1 MALNEEESR
10 YVEELYTQ
18 CFHSMY
24 VFARKLTSSN
34 SMAEEAVQCT
44 FEVVYEKLDKV
55 RSSDNPPGY
64 IVAILRNVVKNMNR
78 ARARLNGTMV
88 NLMSLEGFP
97 DTLTFEQAID
107 PEIFFYNLM
116 THEEFEML
124 TRVALDGY
132 TIGQTAEEFGISLEA
147 CKKRIQRLKER
158 IKKALQEHDE
168 QEQDEN
174 E

>member
-1 MALNEEESR
+1 MALNEEENH

-18 CFHSMY
+18 CFHSLF

-44 FEVVYEKLDKV
+44 FAVVCEKLDTV
-55 RSSDNPPGY
+55 RSSNNPPGY
-64 IVAILRNVVKNMNR
+64 LVAILRIIVKNMNR

-88 NLMSLEGFP
+88 NLMSLEGFA
-97 DTLTFEQAID
+97 DTQTFEQAIN
-107 PEIFFYNLM
+107 PEIYFSDLM
-116 THEEFEML
+116 THEEYEML
-124 TRVALDGY
+124 KRVALDGY
-132 TIGQTAEEFGISLEA
+132 TIGQAAEEFGITLEA

-158 IKKALQEHDE
+158 IKKALQE
-168 QEQDEN
+168 QDEN